1 MRDCEEGNGADNLN
15 KKGRVRVMRT
25 TQTGL
30 ARKLAPALLGA
41 TLVML
46 LTGIV
51 AVASA
56 RGQQEVVYDFA
67 PTVLTDEAPFAGVPS
82 PRNEDVLTP
91 TNCRYGVGFV
101 PDFSAS
107 LDWISTLDAGWFVDF
122 SARAPQKEVD
132 SAHFMPVVRLKQD
145 KENGTRLPTYTFT
158 PPLVYK
164 QNNGQPGLGQ
174 LVVDNPG
181 ELWIIGNEPDVDN
194 DSQDNTMP
202 DVYARAYHEAYHY
215 IKAIDPTARVAN
227 AGLSMITPGRLQYLT
242 IVWDTYKSLYGEEMP
257 VDVWNMHLYILEE
270 RNPNNPNQY
279 GDGKIALGTD
289 PNIARLSAIA
299 DTSLC
304 PDPSTPLIDPRPDV
318 NCRSEHDSL
327 RVFQEQVY
335 AMRNWMKARGQQNKP
350 FIISEFGL
358 LYPYLG
364 GQPDG
369 TCEFLQDEF
378 QRCFNPQRVTEY
390 LNGTV
395 NFMETATDPALGY
408 PADGNRLVQ
417 QWLWYSIVT
426 EEFWSG
432 GSSNLIVRNYEAFA
446 PGAIAALT
454 PIGQAFR
461 QQATSRPIASN
472 LAGGEAL
479 DVSTYADQPGG
490 RGLAEI
496 TATYRNDGLRS
507 VVEPF
512 TVTFYKNAAL
522 TQVIGSVRVNPANVG
537 AIVGCSWDGRNS
549 HRVEIMWDDLP
560 VGTHDY
566 WAVIDSGNEVNE
578 SNNGDNITTKG
589 TVTVSPRY
597 AFIPVVNGAP

>member
-1 MRDCEEGNGADNLN
+1 MA
-15 KKGRVRVMRT
+15 T

-41 TLVML
+41 ALVIL

-56 RGQQEVVYDFA
+56 RGQQDNALDFA
-67 PTVLTDEAPFAGVPS
+67 PTVLTDETPFAGMTP
-82 PRNEDVLTP
+82 PRSGDVLTA

-101 PDFSAS
+101 PDFSSS
-107 LDWISTLDAGWFVDF
+107 LEWISTLDAGWFVDF
-122 SARAPQKEVD
+122 SAKAPATEVD

-145 KENGTRLPTYTFT
+145 KDSGVRLPTYTFT

-164 QNNGQPGLGQ
+164 QDNGQDGLGQ

-202 DVYARAYHEAYHY
+202 DVYARAYHEAYYY

-242 IVWDTYKSLYGEEMP
+242 IVWDTYKSLYGEDMP

-289 PNIARLSAIA
+289 PSIAKLSAIA
-299 DTSLC
+299 DQSLC
-304 PDPSTPLIDPRPDV
+304 PDPSTPGIDPRPDV
-318 NCRSEHDSL
+318 HCRSEHDS
-327 RVFQEQVY
+327 VSIFQEQVY
-335 AMRNWMKARGQQNKP
+335 NMRNWMNDRGQRNKP
-350 FIISEFGL
+350 LIISEFGL
-358 LYPYLG
+358 LYPYLE

-378 QRCFNPQRVTEY
+378 QRCFNPQRVTDY

-395 NFMETATDPALGY
+395 NFMENTTDNTLGY
-408 PADGNRLVQ
+408 PGDGNRLVQ

-432 GSSNLIVRNYEAFA
+432 GSSNLIVRNYANF
-446 PGAIAALT
+446 PSGALGALT

-461 QQATSRPIASN
+461 QQATSRPISSN

-479 DVSTYADQPGG
+479 DVSTYADQPG
-490 RGLAEI
+490 RLGLATI

-512 TVTFYKNAAL
+512 TITFYKNAAL
-522 TQVIGSVRVNPANVG
+522 TQVIGSVRVNPANQG

-549 HRVEIMWDDLP
+549 HRVEIMWDNLP
-560 VGTHDY
+560 IGTHSY
-566 WAVIDSGNEVNE
+566 WAVVDSGNEVNE
-578 SNNGDNITTKG
+578 SNDGDNVTTEG
-589 TVTVSPRY
+589 TVTVNPRF
-597 AFIPVVNGAP
+597 AFIPVVNGTP